1 VSTFRGNIRRRLR
14 PAAERQ
20 IVSRMRAT
28 EPGIARDTCP
38 HCCERAQLRWWNFL
52 PQRGRAYVTCRV
64 CKEESQ
70 VAVATGIVS
79 LLAGMGSGAV
89 VMFLLCRHASA
100 GITISA
106 AIVSFLATSTA
117 VNWAAL
123 RLEIKDH

>member
-1 VSTFRGNIRRRLR
+1 MRIR
-14 PAAERQ
+14 A
-20 IVSRMRAT
+20 M

-38 HCCERAQLRWWNFL
+38 HCGERAQLRWWNFL

-70 VAVATGIVS
+70 IAVATGIAS
-79 LLAGMGSGAV
+79 RLAGMGSCAV
-89 VMFLLCRHASA
+89 VMLILHRHASA

-106 AIVSFLATSTA
+106 AILSFAATAIT

-123 RLEIKDH
+123 RLEIKDDQVNTG